1 MDVFFIPED
10 PRKFPRGVS
19 LHGRRL
25 AVLDLCKS
33 KQYIEKRGHTTS
45 GTTSHLMYGGLYGLG
60 KLAVPQTSTRELA
73 EAVVQ
78 DFSVGEY
85 MALTENKPHG
95 SPMRLYIDFDFA
107 FSTRA
112 EANQRMWENVEGVMQ
127 EEVAK
132 FFPEKDPTSSFFDC
146 LILCSGL
153 VPNKS
158 DPIHPFKAGIHV
170 VYQNIMVDVNM
181 ALYITA
187 HIIHRLEKFYLGSM
201 DPGIWAKRVDQNVY
215 AEGRGLRWA
224 WQFKS
229 KKCVRCNGEGR
240 KAGCTACEFGEAID
254 LDASMYS
261 PLYMCRYVHAI
272 VRDAVDCDRAIPTV
286 AMLMA
291 SSIRA
296 VCVSDPSSGFVLYS
310 GHLPLPVF
318 KRKTAGASALMISA
332 DSAAKKSEDL
342 LEPSDP
348 RYAAIA
354 SAIRSVHAR
363 YADVGIQKI
372 AIRATGFAVA
382 VMGPGS
388 CFCMNY
394 GQDHRKQRIHFFV
407 GRQGVTQYCYCKCA
421 TTRESGK
428 LCRDYQSERFPLQ
441 TRVMQILY
449 PSAVKRSVRDSTEV
463 IVAGSTVL
471 TASQYALIAESGIT
485 ELANVDKSLDHDN
498 LKMQSQEKEK
508 TAPSHTPDMKNS
520 SFQDLMRSRTNGHQ
534 KKLKLC

>member
-1 MDVFFIPED
+1 MNVFFTPED
-10 PRKFPRGVS
+10 PRMFPRGVS

-25 AVLDLCKS
+25 AVLDLCKAR
-33 KQYIEKRGHTTS
+33 QFIEKRGHSTS

-60 KLAVPQTSTRELA
+60 KLAVPQTATRDLA
-73 EAVVQ
+73 EAIVQ
-78 DFSVGEY
+78 DFSVGDY

-107 FSTRA
+107 LSSRA
-112 EANQRMWENVEGVMQ
+112 EASQRMWENVEGVMQ

-132 FFPEKDPTSSFFDC
+132 FFPEKDTGSSFFDC

-153 VPNKS
+153 VANAA

-170 VYQNIMVDVNM
+170 VYQHIMVDVNM

-187 HIIHRLEKFYLGSM
+187 HIIHRLETCYLGSM
-201 DPGIWAKRVDQNVY
+201 DAGIWSKRVDQNVY

-229 KKCVRCNGEGR
+229 KKCARCNGEGR
-240 KAGCTACEFGEAID
+240 KAACSSCEFGEAID

-261 PLYMCRYVHAI
+261 PLYMCRYAKDI
-272 VRDAVDCDRAIPTV
+272 VREAVDCDRAIPTV

-296 VCVSDPSSGFVLYS
+296 VCVTEPSSGFVLYS

-318 KRKTAGASALMISA
+318 KRKTAGTAALMISG
-332 DSAAKKSEDL
+332 DTAAGKKSEDL
-342 LEPSDP
+342 LDTSDP
-348 RYAAIA
+348 RFAAIA
-354 SAIRSVHAR
+354 AAVRSVHAR

-372 AIRATGFAVA
+372 ATRAVGFAVA

-394 GQDHRKQRIHFFV
+394 GQDHRKQRVSFFV
-407 GRQGVTQYCYCKCA
+407 GKQGVTQSCYCKCP
-421 TTRESGK
+421 TMRESGK
-428 LCRDYQSERFPLQ
+428 LCRDYQSEKFPLQ
-441 TRVMQILY
+441 ARVMQVLF
-449 PSAVKRSVRDSTEV
+449 PLAVKRTLDAEDVF
-463 IVAGSTVL
+463 AGSSVL
-471 TASQYALIAESGIT
+471 TPAQLTLIAESGVS
-485 ELANVDKSLDHDN
+485 ELSKMDRIVQENT
-498 LKMQSQEKEK
+498 LKMLGQEKEK
-508 TAPSHTPDMKNS
+508 TAPSHTPDMRNAVFQKN
-520 SFQDLMRSRTNGHQ
+520 MASR
-534 KKLKLC
+534 KRRKIKAEEV